1 MRSPRSGLPAARSL
15 VVFTPLL
22 LAQGLLAQ
30 AQQQPPAPPTRPPF
44 KFLQHEEDWSRFVT
58 PEKDADFLDPIKH
71 MRLNDSGSTW
81 LSLGGR
87 AEARWE
93 SWDGFGF
100 GAPTPGNSDDF
111 VLSRLVAHADLH
123 LGEHV
128 RAYLEG
134 ITAQST
140 DRDLPGGRRV
150 TDMDS
155 ADIQQGWVE
164 FSTKTDGG
172 DALRLRVGRQA
183 FGFGN
188 QRLVSSLPWA
198 NTLNRWEGATGLWSR
213 GPWSVHGLVTWY
225 VPVDKTKNN
234 EVDDDRALYGLYATR
249 APVDGSPGLD
259 LYLLGD
265 TRPNVTING
274 SAGDERRHTTGLR
287 TWGTFAE
294 RGDWEF
300 EGAYQFGE
308 VGNDDVSAFF
318 ATAVA
323 GWKLDVPSL
332 SPRLFT
338 IVDVASGDRSN
349 GGSVQTFHQL
359 YPLGHAHLGFADVV
373 ARQNVIAWAV
383 GASLKPTAA
392 TTASLTLHT
401 LHLYS
406 TDDAIYSVNGS
417 QFLAGAPAGGFD
429 SGHIGEELDLLV
441 LHKLGLH
448 VDLYAGYSHVFTGS
462 APEQLGRNDDIDF
475 VYFGTQ
481 FTF

>member
-1 MRSPRSGLPAARSL
+1 MRSPRSGLPAAPS
-15 VVFTPLL
+15 VVFVASLL
-22 LAQGLLAQ
+22 LSPALFAQ
-30 AQQQPPAPPTRPPF
+30 AQQQPATPPTRPPF

-58 PEKDADFLDPIKH
+58 PEKDADLLDPIKH

-100 GAPTPGNSDDF
+100 GATNPGNSDDF

-155 ADIQQGWVE
+155 ADIQQGWVD
-164 FSTKTDGG
+164 FSTRTDGG

-188 QRLVSSLPWA
+188 QRVVSSLPWA

-274 SAGDERRHTTGLR
+274 SSGDERRHTAGLR
-287 TWGTFAE
+287 SWGTYAE

-308 VGNDDVSAFF
+308 VGDEDVSAWF
-318 ATAVA
+318 ASAVA
-323 GWKLDVPSL
+323 GWKLDAPSL
-332 SPRLFT
+332 SPRLW
-338 IVDVASGDRSN
+338 IGLDAASGDRSS

-359 YPLGHAHLGFADVV
+359 FPLGHAYFGFADTIS
-373 ARQNVIAWAV
+373 RQNVLAAAL
-383 GASLKPTAA
+383 GASIKPAA
-392 TTASLTLHT
+392 TTTVSLALHT
-401 LHLYS
+401 LHLFS
-406 TDDAIYSVNGS
+406 TDDALYGVNGAVS
-417 QFLAGAPAGGFD
+417 RAAPAGGFD
-429 SGHIGEELDLLV
+429 SSHVGEELDLLV
-441 LHKLGLH
+441 QHKLTSHLDFYG
-448 VDLYAGYSHVFTGS
+448 GYSHVFTG
-462 APEQLGRNDDIDF
+462 AVPRETGPDDDIDF
-475 VYFGTQ
+475 LYIGAQ